1 MEILN
6 RFITSEIIDD
16 SWNIYNDENANIYY
30 EDKILDIVKN
40 REKPYTYN
48 IKYHKQNKFITC
60 YNGLYYE
67 LEHENNENSLY
78 YVFFSS
84 AFVIFVSY
92 IDNYILSDNYKFIKK
107 SDTMDKI
114 FVFYFCD
121 IENNEMS
128 GFISDSDDSEI
139 SDKPIDPITFLQN
152 NTGTILFDR
161 QDILE
166 KVIIKKHDIEL
177 NTLQIPINVENYT
190 LIKTLEYIIQN
201 WDKLPDLLYII
212 SNPVL
217 IKFITNEE
225 DEIVKN
231 TLISLDE
238 TKYAI
243 LEENYTIGQHSPISK
258 QYKFKNFWI
267 KELKYNIPSKGLV
280 YYNRDK
286 NYILSRDTIKKNNLD
301 FYKKLYNV
309 RNQIS
314 YNILESYLNYSF
326 NYIYKSI

>member
-6 RFITSEIIDD
+6 HFITNGIIDD

-40 REKPYTYN
+40 SGKPYTYN
-48 IKYHKQNKFITC
+48 IKFHKHDKYITC

-67 LEHENNENSLY
+67 LEHDNNENSLY

-92 IDNYILSDNYKFIKK
+92 IGNYILSDNYKFIKK

-121 IENNEMS
+121 IENDDMV
-128 GFISDSDDSEI
+128 GFISDSDESEEI
-139 SDKPIDPITFLQN
+139 EKPIDPILFLQN
-152 NTGTILFDR
+152 NPGTILSDR
-161 QDILE
+161 VEIME
-166 KVIIKKHDIEL
+166 KVIIKKHDVEL
-177 NTLQIPINVENYT
+177 NTLQEPICVQNHT
-190 LIKTLEYIIQN
+190 LIKTFEYIIEN
-201 WDKLPDLLYII
+201 WNKLPDLLYII

-217 IKFITNEE
+217 IKFITNEN
-225 DEIVKN
+225 DDIVQN

-238 TKYAI
+238 TKYGI
-243 LEENYTIGQHSPISK
+243 MEEGYKIVKHNPISK

-267 KELKYNIPSKGLV
+267 KEIKKNIPSKGLV

-286 NYILSRDTIKKNNLD
+286 NYIISKKTIVKNNLD
-301 FYKKLYNV
+301 FYKKIYNC
-309 RNQIS
+309 RNAMS
-314 YNILESYLNYSF
+314 YNILESYIHYSF
-326 NYIYKSI
+326 NYIFNV